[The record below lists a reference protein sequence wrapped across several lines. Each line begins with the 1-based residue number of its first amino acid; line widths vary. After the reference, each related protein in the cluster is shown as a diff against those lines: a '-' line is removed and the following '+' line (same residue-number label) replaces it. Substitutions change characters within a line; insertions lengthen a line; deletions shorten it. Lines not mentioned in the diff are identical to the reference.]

1 MGDTDEKKPD
11 DDIQSYGSVNN
22 RYVIYTIL
30 LVAVL
35 AGFFLLISQFRPIT
49 FAVYDPAKTDYYL
62 NNLDEAQT
70 RYNAKSDSIPSTL
83 RYIFGDE
90 KINATLVRTS
100 GEKVNLAVETHNGKI
115 SRIARGEMKNPTMEA
130 EIRETTIKKISE
142 SKNAIWEI
150 NKALNSKE
158 IKYKDL
164 TVKSKVKM
172 VVARS
177 AIRVWSW
184 FS

>member
-1 MGDTDEKKPD
+1 MADIDEKKPD

-22 RYVIYTIL
+22 KYVIYTIL
-30 LVAVL
+30 LVAIL
-35 AGFFLLISQFRPIT
+35 AGFFLLISQFKPVT
-49 FAVYDPAKTDYYL
+49 FAVYDPTKTDYYL
-62 NNLDEAQT
+62 NNLNEAQAK
-70 RYNAKSDSIPSTL
+70 YNEKSDSIPSTL

-90 KINATLVRTS
+90 KINVTLMRTS

-115 SRIARGEMKNPTMEA
+115 SNIARGEMKNPTMEV
-130 EIRETTIKKISE
+130 EMKETTIKKISE

-150 NKALNSKE
+150 DNALNSKE

-164 TVKSKVKM
+164 TVKSKIKM
-172 VVARS
+172 VFARS
-177 AIRVWSW
+177 AIKVWSW